1 MADHPQACPKEPAQW
16 LRSRPWLAAVL
27 AAVVVLALGLGVTV
41 ALWHN
46 AQQQVAQKLAT
57 EFQGWADKVA
67 YSIAYRLNSHVQIL
81 RGVIGLFDASET
93 VSREEFRRYVS
104 ALNLAEHYP
113 GIQGIGFSIFVPAA
127 QKAAHIAAV
136 RAEGFADYSIRPD
149 GERSF
154 YTAVLYLEPF
164 SGRNLRAFG
173 FDMSP
178 EPVRWAAAARARDN
192 GEAALSGKV
201 ILQQETGIDIQAGC
215 VLFMPVYRSGMAHE
229 DREQRRASLLGW
241 VYSPLRMHDLMSS
254 VLRTVEFDEL
264 RTVLNITLY
273 DGEQRLPETLL
284 FTLQP
289 VAATAQARFQMMQQ
303 LRFGGH
309 PWTMVVSSTA
319 AFEAR
324 AQDTEALLIAV
335 GGGLVSLLLAVLSGL
350 LILNHRRTI
359 ASLRRTAELLS
370 AREQAEQESARRE
383 NLLRKIIEI
392 LPVGLWIADKDGK
405 LISANPVGRHIW
417 GAQPQVGPASY
428 GVFKAR
434 RLPSGEPIGADDWAL
449 LHTVREGVTVVDE
462 MLEIETFDGQK
473 RVILNYT
480 APVFDEQGA
489 LQAAIVVNHDISERK
504 RAEAALHFTQAVV
517 DRMSDAAFRALPN
530 GRLVYANAAACQMLG
545 YTLDELLALSIQ
557 DIIPDYDAGGLPAR
571 WHELRQVRTLR
582 IESQHR
588 CKDGTMIPVEIHLD
602 YMGFEGEEYACAL
615 VHDISE
621 RLRMEA
627 ILREQVMR
635 DPLTGLFNHRYLDET
650 LPRELVRCQRS
661 TEPLTVAML
670 DLDHFKDFN
679 DSYGHE
685 AGDAVLR
692 AIGDL
697 LQQSLRASD
706 IACRYGGEEL
716 TLILPGAP
724 LIDAW
729 PRMEALRH
737 AVADLQLRDRSGALP
752 AITVSIG
759 LAEATA
765 DIDTAAI
772 LLARADAALYQA
784 KQQGRNR
791 VVCAEI

>member
-1 MADHPQACPKEPAQW
+1 MADHPQACPKEPAQRVW
-16 LRSRPWLAAVL
+16 SRPWLAAVL
-27 AAVVVLALGLGVTV
+27 AAVVVLALGLGVTF

-67 YSIAYRLNSHVQIL
+67 YRITYRLNGHVQIL
-81 RGVIGLFDASET
+81 RGVAGLFEASET

-104 ALNLAEHYP
+104 ALALAEHYP
-113 GIQGIGFSIFVPAA
+113 GIQGIGFSVFVPAA
-127 QKAAHIAAV
+127 QKAEHIAAV

-149 GERSF
+149 GERPF

-178 EPVRWAAAARARDN
+178 EPVRWAAAERARDD

-201 ILQQETGIDIQAGC
+201 ILQQETGVDVQAGC
-215 VLFMPVYRSGMAHE
+215 VLFLPVYRSGMAHQ

-241 VYSPLRMHDLMSS
+241 VYSPLRMQDLMSS
-254 VLRTVEFDEL
+254 VLRTFEFDEL
-264 RTVLNITLY
+264 RTLLNVTIY
-273 DGEQRLPETLL
+273 DGEQRLPENLL

-289 VAATAQARFQMMQQ
+289 VAATAQARFQRVQQ
-303 LRFGGH
+303 LRLGGH
-309 PWTMVVSSTA
+309 PWTIVIRSTA
-319 AFEAR
+319 GFEAR
-324 AQDTEALLIAV
+324 AQEEKVPLIAV
-335 GGGLVSLLLAVLSGL
+335 GGSLVSLLLAVLSGL
-350 LILNHRRTI
+350 LILNHRRAI
-359 ASLRRTAELLS
+359 ASLRRTAELLTV
-370 AREQAEQESARRE
+370 REQTEQESARRE

-405 LISANPVGRHIW
+405 LVSANPVGRRIW

-434 RLPSGEPIGADDWAL
+434 RLPSGEPIAADDWAL
-449 LHTVREGVTVVDE
+449 LHTLREGVTVVDE
-462 MLEIETFDGQK
+462 LLEIETFDGQK
-473 RVILNYT
+473 RIILNYT
-480 APVFDEQGA
+480 APVFDEQGT

-517 DRMSDAAFRALPN
+517 DQMSDAAFRTLPN
-530 GRLVYANAAACQMLG
+530 GRLVYANAAACRMLG

-557 DIIPDYDAGGLPAR
+557 DIIPDYDEADLQAS
-571 WHELRQVRTLR
+571 WCELRQARTLR
-582 IESQHR
+582 IESRHR
-588 CKDGTMIPVEIHLD
+588 CKDGTMIPVEIHID

-615 VHDISE
+615 AHDISE
-621 RLRMEA
+621 RQQMEA
-627 ILREQVMR
+627 ILREQAMR
-635 DPLTGLFNHRYLDET
+635 DPLTGLFNRRYLDET

-661 TEPLTVAML
+661 VEPLTVVML

-679 DSYGHE
+679 DCHGHE

-697 LQQSLRASD
+697 LQQFLRGSD

-724 LIDAW
+724 LTDAW
-729 PRMEALRH
+729 PRMEALRQ
-737 AVADLQLRDRSGALP
+737 AVADLHLRDRAGALP

-765 DIDTAAI
+765 DTEIAAI
-772 LLARADAALYQA
+772 LLARADAALYRA

-791 VVCAEI
+791 VICAEI